1 MNCTLKFTGSRDN
14 PRKGESVLCL
24 EFSSSFSRRRSRD
37 GGLRLG
43 EMERDCLISYGAA
56 NLITERL
63 MISSDQFDVHVCEGC
78 GLLGYSTAQNTER
91 IDSTFTSWC
100 QNCRSNEQMARI
112 CIPYACKLLFQE
124 LQSMNVTPRLKLE
137 DM

>member
-37 GGLRLG
+37 GGLRL
-43 EMERDCLISYGAA
+43 
-56 NLITERL
+56 
-63 MISSDQFDVHVCEGC
+63 
-78 GLLGYSTAQNTER
+78 
-91 IDSTFTSWC
+91 
-100 QNCRSNEQMARI
+100 
-112 CIPYACKLLFQE
+112 E